1 MWLFRSLGPSAKSLL
16 EAIFALS
23 VCSPKALGIREL
35 PLLSRDRSADCRSS
49 SGCETFVKQSFK
61 KGNELPSHFMK
72 FWGILLG
79 AFLMATQ
86 AKAQTLIRG
95 ELRDLAND
103 SLMADVNIRNIHTL
117 LGMSTKADGR
127 FELMVKNGEL
137 IEFSKLGYQ
146 TIRIRIQNEKEPGYY
161 RLVMSKVP
169 IQLREVDIRGK
180 PLDFKKDS
188 LRYRETYDLVLR
200 KQTRS
205 EVDMRSMPLA
215 MLSKRNRQEWAFQD
229 MYAEWEKE
237 KFVDFAFNDRLVK
250 RITYLDGEELKAF
263 MLKYRPPYEFL
274 REASDYEFLDYIK
287 HCYYLFTKEY
297 PGKTN

>member
-1 MWLFRSLGPSAKSLL
+1 MGPSAKSLH

-23 VCSPKALGIREL
+23 VCSPEALGIREL
-35 PLLSRDRSADCRSS
+35 PLLSRGHSAESQSS
-49 SGCETFVKQSFK
+49 SGCETFVKQTFK

-86 AKAQTLIRG
+86 VKAQTLISG

-127 FELMVKNGEL
+127 FELMVKKGEL

-146 TIRIRIQNEKEPGYY
+146 TIRIRIQNEKEPNYY
-161 RLVMSKVP
+161 KLVMSKVP

-188 LRYRETYDLVLR
+188 IRYRETYDLVLR
-200 KQTRS
+200 KQNRS

-215 MLSKRNRQEWAFQD
+215 MLSKRNRQEWAFQE

-237 KFVDFAFNDRLVK
+237 KFIDFAFNDRLVK
-250 RITYLDGEELKAF
+250 RITYLDGEELNAF
-263 MLKYRPPYEFL
+263 MLRYRPPYEFL

-287 HCYYLFTKEY
+287 HCYYIFTKEY
-297 PGKTN
+297 PAQKK

>member
-1 MWLFRSLGPSAKSLL
+1 
-16 EAIFALS
+16 
-23 VCSPKALGIREL
+23 
-35 PLLSRDRSADCRSS
+35 
-49 SGCETFVKQSFK
+49 
-61 KGNELPSHFMK
+61 MK
-72 FWGILLG
+72 FLGILLG

-127 FELMVKNGEL
+127 FELMVKNSEL

-263 MLKYRPPYEFL
+263 MLRYRPPYEFL

-287 HCYYLFTKEY
+287 HCYYLFTIEY